1 LDAVLTIL
9 GIALIAT
16 ALRDIFQTLFHPSG
30 SGLIA
35 YGVVRA
41 GAVTGRRLARS
52 SGSAIVLIGPLG
64 YIAVLAT
71 WTTMLVVGW
80 ALVFL
85 PHMPE
90 GFFYSNGLNPA
101 HHASF
106 VDAMYLSLVNI
117 TSLGYGDISPEAWGL
132 RLLGPIE
139 TVFGL
144 GLLTASISWLISIY
158 RTIGRRDALA
168 HEILLVKEAEERM
181 GEPLAEADPKLL
193 ETILTSFAD
202 GLIVAR
208 RDLIH
213 FPISYF
219 FVSED
224 DRLALSELFPFLRR
238 LLDEALS
245 DDRGQELRVRAEVL
259 GQALDDYEMTIKGRV
274 GTQ

>member
-1 LDAVLTIL
+1 M
-9 GIALIAT
+9 
-16 ALRDIFQTLFHPSG
+16 
-30 SGLIA
+30 IA

-41 GAVTGRRLARS
+41 VAVVGKRLARVLD
-52 SGSAIVLIGPLG
+52 SAIVLVGPLG

-71 WTTMLVVGW
+71 WTAMLVVGW
-80 ALVFL
+80 ALIFL
-85 PHMPE
+85 PHLPE
-90 GFFYSNGLNPA
+90 GFIYGQGLDPA
-101 HHASF
+101 DHDSF
-106 VDAMYLSLVNI
+106 VDALYLSLVNL
-117 TSLGYGDISPEAWGL
+117 TSLGYGDIAPEAWGL

-139 TVFGL
+139 TLFGL

-168 HEILLVKEAEERM
+168 HEILLLAEAEERM
-181 GEPLAEADPKLL
+181 GEPLVEADPKLL

-202 GLIVAR
+202 GLIIAR

-238 LLDEALS
+238 LLDEACA
-245 DDRGQELRVRAEVL
+245 DGRTQELRVRAEVL
-259 GQALDDYEMTIKGRV
+259 RQALEEYEETVEGRV
-274 GTQ
+274 GAK